1 MSEKIKYGIIGA
13 SGRLGSEVQNVFR
26 DNNYELVFSYDIE
39 GEIRKAKPELLIDCS
54 LPEVF
59 PKTINFVKEF
69 NIPLIV
75 ATTGLNDDN
84 IIELRG
90 LSQKIPIVQS
100 YNYSTGIQILLKLTE
115 MANEKTKDWD
125 VEISETHH
133 RFKKDKPSGT
143 AKMIKSIF
151 KDRHVNISSFRLGN
165 VFGEHTV
172 NFASLGE
179 VLSIKHSANS
189 RRTFAEGIFKSAE
202 FIKNKRK
209 GFYSFTEVI
218 FQKQ

>member
-39 GEIRKAKPELLIDCS
+39 GETRKGKPGLLIDCS

-59 PKTINFVKEF
+59 PKTINYVNEF
-69 NIPLIV
+69 NVPLIV
-75 ATTGLNDDN
+75 ATTGLSDNN

-90 LSQKIPIVQS
+90 LSQKIPVVQS

-115 MANEKTKDWD
+115 LANEKTKDWD

-143 AKMIKSIF
+143 AKMIKNIF
-151 KDRHVNISSFRLGN
+151 KDRDVNTSSFRLGN

-172 NFASLGE
+172 SFASLGE
-179 VLSIKHSANS
+179 VLSIKHSATS
-189 RRTFAEGIFKSAE
+189 RRTFAEGILKSAE

>member
-13 SGRLGSEVQNVFR
+13 SGRLGSEVQNVFNE
-26 DNNYELVFSYDIE
+26 NNYELVFSYDIE
-39 GEIRKAKPELLIDCS
+39 GEVRKGKPELLIDCS

-59 PKTINFVKEF
+59 HKTINYVKEF
-69 NIPLIV
+69 NIPLII
-75 ATTGLNDDN
+75 ATTGLNDEN
-84 IIELRG
+84 IKELKKI
-90 LSQKIPIVQS
+90 SNKIPVVQS

-115 MANEKTKDWD
+115 LANEKTKDWD

-143 AKMIKSIF
+143 AKMIKNIL
-151 KDRHVNISSFRLGN
+151 KDRDVNTSSLRLGN

-179 VLSIKHSANS
+179 VLSIKHSATS
-189 RRTFAEGIFKSAE
+189 RRTFAEGILKSAE
-202 FIKNKRK
+202 FIRNKRE

-218 FQKQ
+218 FNK

>member
-39 GEIRKAKPELLIDCS
+39 GETRKGKPGLLIDCS

-59 PKTINFVKEF
+59 PKTINYVNEF
-69 NIPLIV
+69 NVPLIV
-75 ATTGLNDDN
+75 ATTGLSDDN
-84 IIELRG
+84 IIELRR
-90 LSQKIPIVQS
+90 LSQKIPVVQS
-100 YNYSTGIQILLKLTE
+100 YNYSTGIQILLKLIE
-115 MANEKTKDWD
+115 VANEKTKDWD

-151 KDRHVNISSFRLGN
+151 KDRDVNTSSFRLGN
-165 VFGEHTV
+165 VFGEHNV
-172 NFASLGE
+172 SFASLGE
-179 VLSIKHSANS
+179 VLSIKHSATS
-189 RRTFAEGIFKSAE
+189 RRTFAEGILKSAE